1 MGDTA
6 LDDGVLASTV
16 ELVEVEE
23 VERLLASGR
32 TDAFSEG
39 ELEFARAR
47 SDPARRLA
55 ARLAAKRA
63 ALRLVGPGLAPGDFE
78 VVRGEQGPPALRP
91 SARARERLG
100 ALGVRRL
107 LVSLTH
113 ERRHAAALVLLLRDA

>member
-23 VERLLASGR
+23 VERLLASGL

-100 ALGVRRL
+100 ALGAKHL

-113 ERRHAAALVLLLRDA
+113 ERR